1 MNKPLTIRSPIF
13 LQGVALC
20 LPRWRAASLRGKGL
34 AGKFSLGYVGKLM
47 SANNSKLVLAS
58 RSPRRVDLLKEI
70 HPQFEVAPSSI
81 EEVLDIGYRPE
92 ENARN
97 IARAKAES
105 IAPHFPDCWVIGAD
119 TLVSLDDEIFQKPQ
133 DEKDAERI
141 LKRLSGREHMVV
153 TGICV
158 VGPQK
163 TLDKGVISK
172 VKIKPLTENE
182 IKDYIATGEPMDKAG
197 AYAIQGKGSFM
208 VRSFSGSK
216 TNIIGLPLDEL
227 QILLKKTRYP
237 LAGKAKE
244 IT

>member
-1 MNKPLTIRSPIF
+1 
-13 LQGVALC
+13 
-20 LPRWRAASLRGKGL
+20 
-34 AGKFSLGYVGKLM
+34 M

-58 RSPRRVDLLKEI
+58 RSPRRMELLKEI
-70 HPQFEVAPSSI
+70 HPQFVVAPSSI
-81 EEVLDIGYRPE
+81 DEVIDIGFRPE

-105 IAPHFPDCWVIGAD
+105 IAKIFPDCWVIGAD
-119 TLVSLDDEIFQKPQ
+119 TLVSLDDEIFQKPE

-158 VGPQK
+158 VGPK
-163 TLDKGVISK
+163 RTLDKSIISK
-172 VKIKPLTENE
+172 VKIKPLTEKE

-227 QILLKKTRYP
+227 QTLLKKTFY
-237 LAGKAKE
+237 LSLGKEKE

>member
-1 MNKPLTIRSPIF
+1 
-13 LQGVALC
+13 
-20 LPRWRAASLRGKGL
+20 
-34 AGKFSLGYVGKLM
+34 M
-47 SANNSKLVLAS
+47 SANDSKLVLAS
-58 RSPRRVDLLKEI
+58 RSPRRVELLKKI
-70 HPQFEVAPSSI
+70 HPQFEVSPSSM
-81 EEVLDIGYRPE
+81 EEVLDIGFRPE

-105 IAPHFPDCWVIGAD
+105 IAKNFPDCWVIGAD
-119 TLVSLDDEIFQKPQ
+119 TLVSMDDEIFQKPE

-158 VGPQK
+158 VGPK
-163 TLDKGVISK
+163 KNLDKPVISK
-172 VKIKPLTENE
+172 VKIKPLTEKE

-208 VRSFSGSK
+208 IRSFSGSK

-227 QILLKKTRYP
+227 QALLKKTHYLPVR
-237 LAGKAKE
+237 KV
-244 IT
+244 